1 MKLNK
6 EKSLINSFVSLRLCA
21 GVYSER
27 KRKTVKKIKIISV
40 ILFLFITSISTA
52 SQSNITL
59 DSANTAYS
67 KGDFSKSIQLY
78 EDIANKGLESSE
90 LYFNLGNAYFKSNN
104 IALAI
109 LYYER
114 AKKLNPNDEDIAVN
128 LKLANQKIED
138 KIETAPQLFLTQW
151 ENGIVDQMSEKA
163 WSVFCILLI
172 AISLVLFAVFIVS
185 GNRIFKQVGFFGG
198 SLFVCFAVASF
209 FIAQH
214 KYNLTKYSSDA
225 IITSASVTV
234 MGSPNEKGTKLFIL
248 HEGVKV
254 TVTQESDEWSE
265 IKIANGN
272 VGWIK
277 GKDLTS
283 I

>member
-6 EKSLINSFVSLRLCA
+6 TISLLGSFSLRLWVLVA
-21 GVYSER
+21 KLLIRPANLTIAFVFIG
-27 KRKTVKKIKIISV
+27 
-40 ILFLFITSISTA
+40 FLA
-52 SQSNITL
+52 KADQSGNML

-67 KGDFSKSIQLY
+67 KGDFERSVKLY
-78 EDIANKGLESSE
+78 ENILSKGFESSE

-104 IALAI
+104 IAFAVLN
-109 LYYER
+109 YER
-114 AKKLNPNDEDIAVN
+114 AKKINPNDEDINVN

-138 KIETAPQLFLTQW
+138 KIDAAPQLFLTQW
-151 ENGIVDQMSEKA
+151 KNGIIEMMSEKA
-163 WSVFCILLI
+163 WSVLCILLI
-172 AISLVLFAVFIVS
+172 TFALILFAVFISS
-185 GNRIFKQVGFFGG
+185 GNRSFKQFGFFGG
-198 SLFVCFAVASF
+198 TVFIISAIATF

-214 KYNLTKYSSDA
+214 KYSVTKYNTGA

-248 HEGVKV
+248 HEGTKV
-254 TVTQESDEWSE
+254 DISQENEGWTE

-272 VGWIK
+272 VGWVK
-277 GKDLTS
+277 GKDVTA